1 MVQNSMREA
10 FVGDNIIDLRDGSWV
25 LSKWDFKP
33 LKGITYAGGIVSF
46 MPSALFPEK
55 KEWHLGMNAL
65 RIVGWEDKPHFGLRI
80 SFFAESFLNFGV
92 AGVVGLGILVGS
104 IFGLLMNRIH
114 LAFEVIPPRL
124 SLNLCLVATMQMCL
138 PLGNSADAFISWS
151 MAGFLFLTWLFA
163 IYPNLRNSRLQGNSR

>member
-1 MVQNSMREA
+1 
-10 FVGDNIIDLRDGSWV
+10 
-25 LSKWDFKP
+25 
-33 LKGITYAGGIVSF
+33 